1 MLMKMEIRMSLSF
14 VAGLLLAAILFWS
27 FQPSGVV
34 AQGVPLYP
42 GYECLRY
49 DSSWVDRNEL
59 WHDYRLSEE
68 AEKDG
73 YKIRD
78 AQVSMGYHRVSVRVT
93 R

>member
-1 MLMKMEIRMSLSF
+1 MLMKMRMVLSF
-14 VAGLLLAAILFWS
+14 VAGIIFAAILFWS

-42 GYECLRY
+42 GHECLRY
-49 DSSWVDRNEL
+49 VSSWVDRNEL

-73 YKIRD
+73 YKIRN
-78 AQVSMGYHRVSVRVT
+78 VRVTMEGHRVSILVIQ
-93 R
+93 

>member
-1 MLMKMEIRMSLSF
+1 MKMRMVLSF
-14 VAGLLLAAILFWS
+14 VAGLFFAAILFCS

-34 AQGVPLYP
+34 AQRIPSYP
-42 GYECLRY
+42 GFEYLRY
-49 DSSWVDRNEL
+49 VSSWVDRNEL

-68 AEKDG
+68 AEKAG

-78 AQVSMGYHRVSVRVT
+78 AQVDAGGLRVSLRVT